1 MKINEMFVS
10 MQGEGRHAGQMAFFV
25 RFTKCNLSCK
35 FCDTEFET
43 VRQDLTV
50 NELALLILSKV
61 SEFKFV
67 VLTGGEPT
75 LEPELEDLCKE
86 LQFWDIPVHIE
97 TNGTNPSKLAR
108 LREFVKWI
116 TVSPKLPDH
125 DKTAESIINWADEV
139 KFIFTEENLWK
150 NYLLDLQESNALK
163 YMQPCSEDYKPVIEF
178 IKYHPD
184 WTISV
189 QLHKVLKLK

>member
-35 FCDTEFET
+35 FCDTEFEKENHSM
-43 VRQDLTV
+43 TV

-125 DKTAESIINWADEV
+125 DKTGESIINWADEV
-139 KFIFTEENLWK
+139 KFIFTEDRLWEN
-150 NYLLDLQESNALK
+150 YQLDLTESNALK

-178 IKYHPD
+178 MKFHPD